1 MSADVYYNENNPFAA
16 TWLEELVAA
25 GALPP
30 GRVDR
35 RSIEDVQPEDL
46 EGYRACH
53 FFGGIGGWP
62 YALQLAGWPEDE
74 EVWTA
79 SLPCQPFSTAGK
91 KKGFD
96 DPRHLWPVFRRLVA
110 ARRPSVVFGEQ
121 SAAAVPW
128 LRRGRSDLGKMGYAV
143 GAIPLQAALVGAD
156 HLRTRYY
163 FVADTYGFDDNGSR
177 PDPIE
182 VRQPQSGSPE
192 LSRSEGP
199 GQVDWRTGE
208 RVWTAIGPLAIGPS
222 MGIVAHGFPGSLGLV
237 RGAGNAVVPAVAAAF
252 ISAYREAR
260 ACPHAGR
267 DSGNTEGAGQ
277 ASP

>member
-1 MSADVYYNENNPFAA
+1 MSTDVYYNERDPFAA
-16 TWLEELVAA
+16 TWLEELIAA

-30 GRVDR
+30 GRVDK
-35 RSIEDVQPEDL
+35 RSVEEVQPEDL
-46 EGYRACH
+46 DGYRACH
-53 FFGGIGGWP
+53 FFAGIGGWP
-62 YALQLAGWPEDE
+62 YALQLAGWPGDE

-79 SLPCQPFSTAGK
+79 SLPCQPWSIAGE

-96 DPRHLWPVFRRLVA
+96 DARDLWPVFRKLVA
-110 ARRPSVVFGEQ
+110 ARHPSVVFGEQ

-128 LRRGRSDLGKMGYAV
+128 LRRVRSDLDKMGYAV

-177 PDPIE
+177 PDPIA
-182 VRQPQSGSPE
+182 VRQPQSGPPE

-208 RVWTAIGPLAIGPS
+208 RVQTAIGPLAIGPS

-260 ACPHAGR
+260 ARPHAG
-267 DSGNTEGAGQ
+267 
-277 ASP
+277 